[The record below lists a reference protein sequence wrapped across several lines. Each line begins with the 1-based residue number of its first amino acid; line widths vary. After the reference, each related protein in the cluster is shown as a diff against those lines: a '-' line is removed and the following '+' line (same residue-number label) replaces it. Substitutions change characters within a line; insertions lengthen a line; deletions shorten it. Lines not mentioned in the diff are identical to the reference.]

1 MRRTILRRTDLTDAN
16 LRLARFENTVFEDAI
31 LQITKISHESE
42 HHLIKADQSGY
53 IVIRGVKP

>member
-1 MRRTILRRTDLTDAN
+1 MHTITINISHHDPIEL
-16 LRLARFENTVFEDAI
+16 
-31 LQITKISHESE
+31 KISHESE